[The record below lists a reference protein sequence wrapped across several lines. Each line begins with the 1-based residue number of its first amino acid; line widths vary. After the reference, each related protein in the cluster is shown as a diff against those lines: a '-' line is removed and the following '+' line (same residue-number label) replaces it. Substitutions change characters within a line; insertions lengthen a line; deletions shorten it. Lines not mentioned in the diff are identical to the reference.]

1 MSMKTRGRKAR
12 GVHRS
17 LCPVAST
24 LDLIGDKWSL
34 LIVRDMIRARNTYS
48 ELADSPEGIPTNIL
62 ADRLRRLEDA
72 GLIVRSAYQDH
83 PVRYAYSLT
92 DKGRELGDL
101 LQAFVRW
108 GEVGLVRVR
117 PQHRQRV
124 AEVDDRELLGH
135 PRQVDAEERSGLS
148 GIRPDRLH
156 HPGEGSPQD
165 GEHVCHAPTEA
176 AESAPLPVL
185 AVASPRRRSARSSS
199 AR

>member
-12 GVHRS
+12 GLHRS

-72 GLIVRSAYQDH
+72 GLIARSAYQDH
-83 PVRYAYSLT
+83 PVRYSYSLT

-108 GEVGLVRVR
+108 GRK
-117 PQHRQRV
+117 H
-124 AEVDDRELLGH
+124 
-135 PRQVDAEERSGLS
+135 
-148 GIRPDRLH
+148 I
-156 HPGEGSPQD
+156 PGTRTYE
-165 GEHVCHAPTEA
+165 EA
-176 AESAPLPVL
+176 AAGARPGRSAP
-185 AVASPRRRSARSSS
+185 AQRIKRS
-199 AR
+199 